1 MDDLTPMNFIARIK
15 AMDAGE
21 RGKLRLK
28 RLLELICDYPDS
40 VDDERSSF
48 AADIDELRASVNQIN
63 QTVAINKN
71 EIIALQTQNA
81 DYVTKNTM
89 LRTEL
94 NLLKL
99 HAKECREH
107 RDRNPPQQAPPPTP
121 DVATQ
126 TQIDEL
132 NKEMKAVQIELNSI
146 QQYLRINNLEIV
158 GLPEPN
164 QGESEETLLIN
175 AINNLEGID
184 EPIRPEDIDISHPLN
199 SNRKDEKSV
208 HVVKFVSRKTKH
220 MILSA
225 KKKDENKQFQFR
237 NRDVYINEHLSKNNR
252 ALFAAA
258 QEKKRALSY
267 KFCWTRG
274 GTVNLRK
281 TENSEIITISSM
293 DDVRNLNQ

>member
-1 MDDLTPMNFIARIK
+1 
-15 AMDAGE
+15 MDAGE
-21 RGKLRLK
+21 RGKLRIKKLI
-28 RLLELICDYPDS
+28 ELICDFPDP
-40 VDDERSSF
+40 VEDDRSF
-48 AADIDELRASVNQIN
+48 AAEIDELRASMNSIN
-63 QTVAINKN
+63 QTVSINKN

-81 DYVTKNTM
+81 DYVRKNTM

-94 NLLKL
+94 DLLKVN
-99 HAKECREH
+99 AKECREH
-107 RDRNPPQQAPPPTP
+107 RDRNPPQPTQPPAP
-121 DVATQ
+121 DMATQ

-132 NKEMKAVQIELNSI
+132 SKEINLIHIELNSI

-175 AINNLEGID
+175 ALNTLEGID

-199 SNRKDEKSV
+199 STRKDEKSV
-208 HVVKFVSRKTKH
+208 HVVKFISRKTKY
-220 MILSA
+220 MILAA
-225 KKKDENKQFQFR
+225 KKKDENKQFKFR

-258 QEKKRALSY
+258 QEKKRALNY

-274 GTVNLRK
+274 GTVHLRK
-281 TENSEIITISSM
+281 TENSQIITISSM